1 MNLKTHDT
9 LSQNNVA
16 PAGCDRSL
24 SELSLC
30 PFPGK
35 VWETGLKEA
44 LYEVGW
50 IKQANDGMIIAPG
63 AKGLLAL
70 DNQSGA
76 IVWHNKEL
84 KAKKEGVSLRF
95 ASDNGSFM
103 NIRDYSAVRF

>member
-1 MNLKTHDT
+1 
-9 LSQNNVA
+9 
-16 PAGCDRSL
+16 
-24 SELSLC
+24 
-30 PFPGK
+30 
-35 VWETGLKEA
+35 
-44 LYEVGW
+44 
-50 IKQANDGMIIAPG
+50 MIIAPG